1 MHKLIAP
8 FLIGAAAFAVP
19 MLVPSTAHA
28 GLEACGDIHVEA
40 SGTCEAMAKGGCDVQ
55 CKDLKFEAACQA
67 EGYVSCKGE
76 C

>member
-28 GLEACGDIHVEA
+28 GLEACGDIE
-40 SGTCEAMAKGGCDVQ
+40 
-55 CKDLKFEAACQA
+55 
-67 EGYVSCKGE
+67 VSAKGE
-76 C
+76 CKAEVSGGCTAK